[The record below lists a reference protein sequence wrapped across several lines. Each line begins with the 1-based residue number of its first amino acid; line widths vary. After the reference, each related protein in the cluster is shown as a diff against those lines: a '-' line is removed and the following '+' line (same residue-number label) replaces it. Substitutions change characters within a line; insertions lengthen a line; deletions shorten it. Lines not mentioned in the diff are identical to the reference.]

1 MYCGP
6 KIAGFGLNVAE
17 KNDAK
22 AAIRVSSVIFFTT
35 TKVVRTKATNMNA
48 ENPCSR
54 TSSSEFMLIFTP
66 PSIATAPNMMGRP
79 GGSMLYQTSPGAA
92 FGSFALITLVCWI
105 FFAKAMFVAVS

>member
-35 TKVVRTKATNMNA
+35 TKVVRTKL
-48 ENPCSR
+48 P
-54 TSSSEFMLIFTP
+54 I
-66 PSIATAPNMMGRP
+66 
-79 GGSMLYQTSPGAA
+79 
-92 FGSFALITLVCWI
+92 
-105 FFAKAMFVAVS
+105 